1 MEISMGIYMDY
12 DGIKGEAT
20 QEDHK
25 KWIDVLSISWGTGRG
40 ISTKSGSAQNRE
52 ASEPSLSDVSIVK
65 QFDESTPKLFTE
77 ACAGNEG
84 KTVKID
90 LTTTGSPS
98 VVFCTYTLSNA
109 LISSYSVSSSGD
121 RPTESVSISYTKMEL
136 KFTPYDDKNKAG
148 TPTTVSYDLATTK
161 KS

>member
-1 MEISMGIYMDY
+1 MGIYMDF

-20 QEDHK
+20 QQDHK
-25 KWIDVLSISWGTGRG
+25 KWIDVLSLSWGTGRG
-40 ISTKSGSAQNRE
+40 ISTTAGSAQNRE
-52 ASEPSLSDVSIVK
+52 ASEPTLSDVTIVK
-65 QFDESTPKLFTE
+65 QFDAASPKLFTE
-77 ACAGNEG
+77 ACAGNQG

-90 LTTTGSPS
+90 ITTTGSPS
-98 VVFCTYTLSNA
+98 VTFCTYTLSNA
-109 LISSYSVSSSGD
+109 LISSYSVSTSGD
-121 RPTESVSISYTKMEL
+121 RPTESVSISYTKMEF